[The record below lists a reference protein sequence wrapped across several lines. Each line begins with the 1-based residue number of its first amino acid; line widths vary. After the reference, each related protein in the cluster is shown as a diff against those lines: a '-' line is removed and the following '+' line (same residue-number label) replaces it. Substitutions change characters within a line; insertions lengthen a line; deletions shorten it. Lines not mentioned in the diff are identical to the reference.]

1 MDLVSTKGD
10 LKVAANVQCKFP
22 LIKPHTGAGSVP
34 VDIKTALFAV
44 VSCR

>member
-1 MDLVSTKGD
+1 MDFASTKAD
-10 LKVAANVQCKFP
+10 LKVAANGQCKFR
-22 LIKPHTGAGSVP
+22 LTEPHTGAGSVP